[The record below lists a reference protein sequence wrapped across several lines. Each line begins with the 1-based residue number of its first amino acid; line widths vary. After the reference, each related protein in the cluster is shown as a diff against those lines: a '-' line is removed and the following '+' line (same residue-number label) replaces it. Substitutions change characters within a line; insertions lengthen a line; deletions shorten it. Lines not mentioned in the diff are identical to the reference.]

1 MTDFGELLYEG
12 KTDSSKNSYGF
23 FIVGIILFVGSN
35 FIYQKSMLMIFG
47 GVAILIGL
55 YLLIFKRNEKISIYE
70 NAIILILG
78 GKELVIN
85 KEEINKIDYHEVKVR
100 RSPVVNYYPILMLK
114 NENQVLIN
122 KVFNSTFNKDFEKII
137 KSYI

>member
-12 KTDSSKNSYGF
+12 KTDSGKNSYV
-23 FIVGIILFVGSN
+23 FIILGIILFVGSN

-70 NAIILILG
+70 NAIILILS

-114 NENQVLIN
+114 NEKQVLIN
-122 KVFNSTFNKDFEKII
+122 KVFNSAFNKDFERNI

>member
-70 NAIILILG
+70 NAIILILS

>member
-1 MTDFGELLYEG
+1 MTDFGELLYES
-12 KTDSSKNSYGF
+12 KTDSSINSYVF
-23 FIVGIILFVGSN
+23 IILGILMFIGSN

-85 KEEINKIDYHEVKVR
+85 KEEINKINYHEVKVR